1 LVTCAR
7 WVVQLR
13 TKELTLKHTI
23 AALSCTAALIAS
35 LTACS
40 SGGDKSTPPTRTSG
54 SSPSTTTTTRPTTA
68 PPTSATTPKGLVAL
82 DAQSTHNYN
91 GLKFVVNLPADI
103 PAASRPNMRL
113 FSLFL
118 QADGRTTAKN
128 KLDPAIAR
136 LASADV
142 VALYKYWTVGES
154 VQGIGTVIYT
164 ITKVTSGPHGSPTY
178 FSGCLDQS
186 KLRQVRKNGTHFDDD
201 GNKDNTLKVL
211 ATIDLGMTGH
221 TVTKFTFDDGPC

>member
-1 LVTCAR
+1 
-7 WVVQLR
+7 
-13 TKELTLKHTI
+13 LKHTI

-40 SGGDKSTPPTRTSG
+40 SGGDKSTRPTRTSG

-91 GLKFVVNLPADI
+91 GLNFVVNLPADI
-103 PAASRPNMRL
+103 PAASRPSMRL

-118 QADGRTTAKN
+118 QADGRTTATTN
-128 KLDPAIAR
+128 LDPDIAR
-136 LASADV
+136 LASATV
-142 VALYKYWTVGES
+142 VAQYKRWTGGES

-186 KLRQVRKNGTHFDDD
+186 KLLQVLKNGTHFDDN
-201 GNKDNTLKVL
+201 GTRNNTLKVS
-211 ATIDLGMTGH
+211 ATIELGVTGPA
-221 TVTKFTFDDGPC
+221 VTKFRFPDGPC